1 VQLPPE
7 IRAQLEEIASR
18 FPLTQLREAAERMS
32 ASYHSRR
39 ASSDFSAEISRAAYL
54 LTRFPATYAA
64 SHAAL
69 RFSAELMSDFAPK
82 TMLDLGSGPGT
93 AIAAASRLFPSLSRV
108 VAIEADANIAALE
121 EASIAN
127 GAKVDRLHA
136 DVTTTK
142 FPKAELVT
150 AAYVLNEISGEK
162 RASFISGAWD
172 ACTGLLLVI
181 EPGTPDGYERIL
193 RVREQL
199 LTCGAHI
206 VAPCPHVEKCPMA
219 GTKDWCH
226 FSARV
231 ERTSLH
237 RQIKAGTLGHED
249 EKFSYV
255 AFSRKEYRL
264 PPSRIV
270 RHPFRGSGHVRLE
283 LCVDGKGLRE
293 QTVTRSQKPQ
303 YKLARKAD
311 WGDAWPA
318 PILNRDGQDQ
328 Q

>member
-7 IRAQLEEIASR
+7 IREQLEQIASR
-18 FPLTQLREAAERMS
+18 FSLSQLREAAERMS
-32 ASYHSRR
+32 ASYHLKQTV
-39 ASSDFSAEISRAAYL
+39 SDFSEEISRAAYL

-64 SHAAL
+64 CHAVL
-69 RFSAELMSDFAPK
+69 RYAAEIATDFAPK

-93 AIAAASRLFPSLSRV
+93 AIAAASRFFPTISRV
-108 VAIEADANIAALE
+108 TAIEADPNIAVLE
-121 EASIAN
+121 DAAIAN
-127 GAKVDRLHA
+127 GVEFEHLHA
-136 DVTTTK
+136 DVRTTE

-150 AAYVLNEISGEK
+150 ASYVLNEISGEN
-162 RASFISGAWD
+162 RASFISYAWES
-172 ACTGLLLVI
+172 CTGLLLII
-181 EPGTPDGYERIL
+181 EPGTPDGYERVL

-199 LTCGAHI
+199 LACGAHV

-249 EKFSYV
+249 EKFSYM
-255 AFSRKEYRL
+255 AFSRKEYAL
-264 PPSRIV
+264 PQSRIV
-270 RHPFRGSGHVRLE
+270 RHPFRGSGHIRFE
-283 LCVDGKGLRE
+283 LCMDGKGLRE

-303 YKLARKAD
+303 YRAARKAD

-318 PILNRDGQDQ
+318 PILNRDGHDQ